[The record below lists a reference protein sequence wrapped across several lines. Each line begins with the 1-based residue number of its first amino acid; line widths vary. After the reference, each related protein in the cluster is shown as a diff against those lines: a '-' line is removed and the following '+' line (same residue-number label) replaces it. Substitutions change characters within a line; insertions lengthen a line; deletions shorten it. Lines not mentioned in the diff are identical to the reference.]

1 MSVELNSKAP
11 DGPLS
16 DKWQNYKA
24 DVKLVNPNNK
34 RKFKVIVVGTGLAGA
49 SAAATLA
56 ELGYQVDAFTFHDSP
71 RRAHSIAAQG
81 GINAAKNYQ
90 GDGDS
95 VHRLFYD
102 TIKGGDFRARE
113 SNVHRLAEVSVN
125 IIDQMV
131 AQGVPFARE
140 YGGLLDNRSFGG
152 AQVSRTFYARGQ
164 TGQQLLLGAY
174 QQLARQIGLGGVR
187 LFNRTELVDVVTIE
201 GRAAGIVV
209 RDLMTGEVSSHSAHA
224 VVLATGGYGNV
235 FFLSTN
241 AMACNVTAAWRAH
254 RKGAYF
260 ANPCYTQIH
269 PTCIPQSDEFQSKLT
284 LMSESLRNDGRVWVP
299 KNPDETRPVD
309 QIPEED
315 RDYYLERL
323 YPSYGNL
330 APRDISSRAA
340 KRAVD
345 RGQGVGP
352 LKNGVYLDFSHAIHR
367 LGKNVVEER
376 YGNLFEMYERIAGE
390 NPYDVPMRIY
400 PASHYTM
407 GGLWV
412 DYELMTTIPGL
423 YAAGEANFSDHGA
436 NRLGASALMQ
446 GLADGYFV
454 LPYTIGNYLAPM
466 LNKPIPGVDHPE
478 FKAAE
483 SAARERFNGYL
494 NVKGTRSPD
503 WFHREVGKI
512 IWDYCGME
520 RTQQGLEKALSELP
534 ALYDEFKKDLRVTGN
549 GESLNQTLEKAGRV
563 DDFFQLGM
571 LMCRDALDREESCG
585 GHFRAEYQT
594 DDGEA
599 LRDDENFCNVFA
611 WEWTGDP
618 MSAKRNVEEL
628 NYETVHLATRS
639 YK

>member
-1 MSVELNSKAP
+1 MTVSLDAKIPA
-11 DGPLS
+11 GPLE
-16 DKWQNYKA
+16 DKWDTFIA
-24 DVKLVNPNNK
+24 DSKLVNPNNK
-34 RKFKVIVVGTGLAGA
+34 RKFKIIVVGTGLAGA

-81 GINAAKNYQ
+81 GINAAKNYR

-95 VHRLFYD
+95 VFRLFYD
-102 TIKGGDFRARE
+102 TIKGGDFRSRE
-113 SNVHRLAEVSVN
+113 GNVYRLAQVSGN

-140 YGGLLDNRSFGG
+140 YGGQLDTRSFGG
-152 AQVSRTFYARGQ
+152 AQLMRTFYARGQ

-174 QQLARQIGLGGVR
+174 QQLSRQVGMGNVQLW
-187 LFNRTELVDVVTIE
+187 NRVELVDIVVID
-201 GRAAGIVV
+201 GRCAGIVT
-209 RDLMTGEVSSHSAHA
+209 RDLLNGEIRSHNAHA
-224 VVLATGGYGNV
+224 VVLCTGGYGNA

-254 RKGAYF
+254 RRGALF

-299 KNPDETRPVD
+299 KRVGDDRAPA
-309 QIPEED
+309 QIPEDE

-323 YPSYGNL
+323 YPSFGNL
-330 APRDISSRAA
+330 APRDIASRAA

-345 RGQGVGP
+345 SGRGVGVR
-352 LKNGVYLDFSHAIHR
+352 KNGVYLDFADATGR
-367 LGKNVVEER
+367 LGKDVVRER
-376 YGNLFEMYERIAGE
+376 YGNLFEMYERITGE
-390 NPYDVPMRIY
+390 DPYEVPMRIY

-412 DYELMTTIPGL
+412 DYELMTTVPGL
-423 YAAGEANFSDHGA
+423 YCAGEANFSDHGA

-454 LPYTIGNYLAPM
+454 LPYTMSNYLAPM
-466 LNKPIPGVDHPE
+466 LNKPIPGTDHPE
-478 FKAAE
+478 FAAAE
-483 SAARERFNGYL
+483 SAVRSRFDRYL
-494 NVKGTRSPD
+494 AIDGTHSPD
-503 WFHREVGKI
+503 HFHRELGKI
-512 IWDYCGME
+512 IWEYCGMDRNE
-520 RTQQGLEKALSELP
+520 TGLQKALSEIP
-534 ALYDEFKKDLRVTGN
+534 ALYDEFKQDLRVTGTGDN
-549 GESLNQTLEKAGRV
+549 VNQTLEKAGRV
-563 DDFFQLGM
+563 DDFFELGM
-571 LMCRDALDREESCG
+571 LMCRDALERRESCG
-585 GHFRAEYQT
+585 GHFRSEYQT
-594 DDGEA
+594 EEGEA
-599 LRDDENFCNVFA
+599 LRDDEQFAHVAA

-618 MSAKRNVEEL
+618 MDAKRHQEDLV
-628 NYETVHLATRS
+628 YETVHFQTRS